1 MRLSPERDGVLP
13 NGPSSSARASCG
25 PRQRYH
31 PCDDR
36 VFWLRCRHPR
46 HRFVRVDVP
55 NERALRLRFGLDLRV
70 RDRHGVSGL
79 SASHLCERLFRQKL
93 KAR

>member
-1 MRLSPERDGVLP
+1 
-13 NGPSSSARASCG
+13 
-25 PRQRYH
+25 
-31 PCDDR
+31 
-36 VFWLRCRHPR
+36 
-46 HRFVRVDVP
+46 
-55 NERALRLRFGLDLRV
+55 V